1 MHGLTKTS
9 ADAKQY
15 CVIVHFLHAEILQED
30 TRVSIYI
37 RPGILDF
44 TSFSQNGWHNHVHL

>member
-44 TSFSQNGWHNHVHL
+44 ASFSQNGWHNHVHL